1 MIIRTKRSEEI
12 RKSDNWQPMR
22 DEKMYTRWVPMYLN
36 YDEAKLHK
44 DTLTKEEWDG
54 FLDWF
59 WGLGKTSNSQ
69 ECMGWIFQTE
79 SDHPT
84 YFENIELFNE
94 MFKQYKEDGEYKNEK

>member
-1 MIIRTKRSEEI
+1 
-12 RKSDNWQPMR
+12 MR

-59 WGLGKTSNSQ
+59 WGLGKNFQ
-69 ECMGWIFQTE
+69 ECMGWILQTE
-79 SDHPT
+79 SDHPR
-84 YFENIELFNE
+84 YFDNIELFEE
-94 MFKQYKEDGEYKNEK
+94 MFEQYKEELKYELEEQNERNLKRKI